1 MLNAAV
7 DRNDPRHGSEGGL
20 PAEEA
25 AALLKVASD
34 AERDWSDPEVLA
46 ATAEQ
51 QGFGEGAPT
60 LGTDPCFE
68 ALIDHP
74 GWISHIRDFIGGAD
88 AAAFLSMGCIIRA
101 PLRPRRPAGRLRH
114 LTACA
119 HVYSLALRA
128 VPPGWPGQASRIH
141 SGGHKRST
149 QTQFVY
155 HAGGFRCGMCNVMLA
170 LSDCPVGGGGTMLV
184 PGSVRPPKPPA
195 PWPAVDR

>member
-34 AERDWSDPEVLA
+34 AAREWSDPEVLA

-88 AAAFLSMGCIIRA
+88 AAVFLSMGCIIRA
-101 PLRPRRPAGRLRH
+101 PLRPRRPGRLRH
-114 LTACA
+114 LTA
-119 HVYSLALRA
+119 
-128 VPPGWPGQASRIH
+128 
-141 SGGHKRST
+141 
-149 QTQFVY
+149 
-155 HAGGFRCGMCNVMLA
+155 
-170 LSDCPVGGGGTMLV
+170 
-184 PGSVRPPKPPA
+184 
-195 PWPAVDR
+195 

>member
-34 AERDWSDPEVLA
+34 AAREWSDPEVLA

-74 GWISHIRDFIGGAD
+74 SWIDRVQHFLGGEGSFGKCSSLCVFFRSLKPLLADNSWGPCFIDECFAQ
-88 AAAFLSMGCIIRA
+88 
-101 PLRPRRPAGRLRH
+101 LRVRR
-114 LTACA
+114 
-119 HVYSLALRA
+119 VS
-128 VPPGWPGQASRIH
+128 S
-141 SGGHKRST
+141 
-149 QTQFVY
+149 F
-155 HAGGFRCGMCNVMLA
+155 
-170 LSDCPVGGGGTMLV
+170 
-184 PGSVRPPKPPA
+184 
-195 PWPAVDR
+195 